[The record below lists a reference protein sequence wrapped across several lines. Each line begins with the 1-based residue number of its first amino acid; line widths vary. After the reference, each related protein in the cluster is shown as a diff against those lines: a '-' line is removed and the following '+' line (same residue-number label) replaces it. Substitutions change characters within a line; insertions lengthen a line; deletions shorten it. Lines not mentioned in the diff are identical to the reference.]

1 MENKLDWFDWVEEV
15 VHLLAADVWDLNVA
29 RYIAESFTDLHE
41 QGDSPEEAY
50 RKYQEGEV

>member
-1 MENKLDWFDWVEEV
+1 MNKLDWIECSTQVYKIWFDDDDRLPLFVPSLV
-15 VHLLAADVWDLNVA
+15 RDL
-29 RYIAESFTDLHE
+29 YE